1 MNSKSKV
8 ISSLVWKFSERVC
21 AQAVNLVVSII
32 LARLIAPEQYG
43 VIALTTIFI
52 TISNVFVESGL
63 GTSLIQ
69 KKNADSK
76 DFSTVFYCNII
87 MSIIMYLVIFFTA
100 PLAAKFYS
108 SPILTPVLRVLGIT
122 VLIAGV
128 KSIQCSY
135 VSKNMMFKKFFVST
149 FIGTVISAVIG
160 IWMAY
165 NGYGVWSLV
174 VQQLSNTLFDT
185 IILWI
190 TVKWRPTL
198 EFSFKRLKVL
208 YGFGW
213 KMLCSSLIDT
223 VYNEIYGLS
232 IGKIYTTEQLAYY
245 NRGNQFPKLI
255 TVNIDGSISSVML
268 PTLSKEQDNKQKVKN
283 MMRRSIKT
291 SSFLLFPLMIG
302 LAVVAKPLVSILLTD
317 KWLPAVPLMQL
328 LCFSY
333 MLWPIHTINLQAINA
348 LGRSDIFLKLEVIK
362 KIIGVTV
369 LIISI
374 PFGIK
379 FMVFMKII
387 TSIISTFINSHPNKK
402 LVDYSY
408 MEQITDIL
416 PSLFVSVFMGIIVY
430 MMNLLP
436 ISSILILIIQI
447 LLGIVIYIVLS
458 YAFKLEAFR
467 YIIDSIKLK
476 LKKRKAS

>member
-8 ISSLVWKFSERVC
+8 ISSLVWKFLERVC

-283 MMRRSIKT
+283 MMRRAIKT

-362 KIIGVTV
+362 KIVGVTA

-387 TSIISTFINSHPNKK
+387 ISIISTFINSHPNKR

-467 YIIDSIKLK
+467 YIIDSIKSK
-476 LKKRKAS
+476 FKKRKAS

>member
-8 ISSLVWKFSERVC
+8 ISSLVWKFLERVC

-283 MMRRSIKT
+283 MMRRAIKT

-302 LAVVAKPLVSILLTD
+302 LAVVAKPLISILLTD

-362 KIIGVTV
+362 KIVGVTA

-387 TSIISTFINSHPNKK
+387 ISIISTFINSHPNKK

-416 PSLFVSVFMGIIVY
+416 PSLFVSAFMGIIVY

-476 LKKRKAS
+476 FKKRKAS

>member
-8 ISSLVWKFSERVC
+8 ISSLVWKFLERVC

-32 LARLIAPEQYG
+32 LARIIAPEQYG

-87 MSIIMYLVIFFTA
+87 MSIIMYLAIFFIA

-149 FIGTVISAVIG
+149 FIGTVVSAVIG

-185 IILWI
+185 LILWI

-198 EFSFKRLKVL
+198 EFSFKRLKAL

-223 VYNEIYGLS
+223 IYNEIYGLS
-232 IGKIYTTEQLAYY
+232 IGKIYTPEQLAYY

-268 PTLSKEQDNKQKVKN
+268 PTLSKEQDNKAKVKS
-283 MMRRSIKT
+283 MMRRAIKT

-333 MLWPIHTINLQAINA
+333 MLWPIHTINIQAINA
-348 LGRSDIFLKLEVIK
+348 LGRSDIFLKLEIIK
-362 KIIGVTV
+362 KIIGVTA

-374 PFGIK
+374 PFGIQ
-379 FMVFMKII
+379 FMVFMKIV
-387 TSIISTFINSHPNKK
+387 TSIIATFINSHPNKK
-402 LVDYSY
+402 LVNYSY
-408 MEQITDIL
+408 IEQIADIL
-416 PSLFVSVFMGIIVY
+416 PALAISIVMGIIVY
-430 MMNLLP
+430 MMNLFP
-436 ISSILILIIQI
+436 ISGIMVLIIQI
-447 LLGIVIYIVLS
+447 LLGIILYLLLS
-458 YAFKLEAFR
+458 YIFKLEAFK
-467 YIIDSIKLK
+467 YILDNIKSK
-476 LKKRKAS
+476 FKKNKIN

>member
-1 MNSKSKV
+1 M
-8 ISSLVWKFSERVC
+8 
-21 AQAVNLVVSII
+21 
-32 LARLIAPEQYG
+32 
-43 VIALTTIFI
+43 
-52 TISNVFVESGL
+52 
-63 GTSLIQ
+63 
-69 KKNADSK
+69 
-76 DFSTVFYCNII
+76 
-87 MSIIMYLVIFFTA
+87 
-100 PLAAKFYS
+100 
-108 SPILTPVLRVLGIT
+108 
-122 VLIAGV
+122 IAGV

-283 MMRRSIKT
+283 MMRRSIKNKFIFT
-291 SSFLLFPLMIG
+291 FSFNDR
-302 LAVVAKPLVSILLTD
+302 VSCCS
-317 KWLPAVPLMQL
+317 K
-328 LCFSY
+328 
-333 MLWPIHTINLQAINA
+333 TI
-348 LGRSDIFLKLEVIK
+348 S
-362 KIIGVTV
+362 
-369 LIISI
+369 
-374 PFGIK
+374 
-379 FMVFMKII
+379 
-387 TSIISTFINSHPNKK
+387 
-402 LVDYSY
+402 
-408 MEQITDIL
+408 
-416 PSLFVSVFMGIIVY
+416 
-430 MMNLLP
+430 
-436 ISSILILIIQI
+436 
-447 LLGIVIYIVLS
+447 
-458 YAFKLEAFR
+458 
-467 YIIDSIKLK
+467 
-476 LKKRKAS
+476 

>member
-8 ISSLVWKFSERVC
+8 ISSLVWKFLERVC

-76 DFSTVFYCNII
+76 DFSTVFYCNIV
-87 MSIIMYLVIFFTA
+87 MSIIMYLVIFFIA

-149 FIGTVISAVIG
+149 FIGTVISAIIG

-268 PTLSKEQDNKQKVKN
+268 PTLSKEQDNKQKVKS
-283 MMRRSIKT
+283 MMRRAIKT

-362 KIIGVTV
+362 KIVGVTA

-379 FMVFMKII
+379 FMVFMKIV
-387 TSIISTFINSHPNKK
+387 TSIIATFINAHPNKK

-408 MEQITDIL
+408 LEQITDIL
-416 PSLFVSVFMGIIVY
+416 PALAISIAMGLIVY
-430 MMNLLP
+430 FINLLP
-436 ISSILILIIQI
+436 ISSIMILIIQI
-447 LLGIVIYIVLS
+447 LLGVIIYLGLS
-458 YAFKLEAFR
+458 YIFRIDAFK
-467 YIIDSIKLK
+467 YIIDSAKQK
-476 LKKRKAS
+476 LKKRKTN